1 MRKSTEAKLELTLFG
16 TLLCVLSLNNFT
28 RTSLYAAL
36 VRYSSFQ
43 SLTLWNIIIV
53 DPLYVSILILI
64 SLISISSI
72 LSKDPYASRRLFYFA
87 LILFI
92 PVALSFSQPN
102 IIPFLAMTTTI
113 SIQEAI
119 GYGTLI
125 GCGLVLCTWYSEYA
139 RLMDD
144 LVDRGID
151 DLGNIASLGLAFGIA
166 IILISGLVTLSLSLI
181 YVHLLNSTTFFTG
194 LQPSYILILL
204 FMILALE
211 YLLILLIWY
220 MTKSSGSPHHTQ
232 Q

>member
-1 MRKSTEAKLELTLFG
+1 
-16 TLLCVLSLNNFT
+16 
-28 RTSLYAAL
+28 LYAAL

-102 IIPFLAMTTTI
+102 IISSMTTTI

>member
-102 IIPFLAMTTTI
+102 IISSMTTTI